1 VRSRRL
7 GVRTALTAWYLA
19 VLGLVIAAFSAALY
33 WDQEQTLSA
42 QVDRSLAGASGQVLA
57 LIDKHVDPIK
67 FVEGDAYRHAT
78 NHLTQTGYAVLLFD
92 PERRLLARFGRA
104 LQLPA
109 DMGAA
114 SLATIDANVDGVEEP
129 RRVSWQPVVR
139 HDGVTVGY
147 LAVAQSVES
156 IEQALH
162 GLLLTLAWAAPA
174 ALGLAGLAGYGLARL
189 AMRPVDRMTQF
200 VRSLGA
206 SDLQRRLNDRGP
218 DDELGR
224 LATTLDEMLAR
235 LEASFARERRFVA
248 DAAHELRT
256 PLTAL
261 KSRLDVVRQRER
273 DAEAYRT
280 AFDTIEPE
288 VERLIRLVRDLLLL
302 ARLETAHAPWEEMP
316 VDLSQLC
323 ERIVEQ
329 MEPLARER
337 RLAIALDIEPGLT
350 VSGSF
355 DHLLRALI
363 NLLDNAIKYAQSPG
377 RILIEGRRTNGNICL
392 RVANDGQSPDAT
404 LIERVGDETPIRDE
418 PMALPISAAAWSL
431 VVDAMRDVTLVGTAD
446 PGHTHGAD
454 LTPFDLAT
462 KTGTP
467 QQGREGDPDHSWFVG
482 FFPSRAPRYVFAVFL
497 ERTGRHGGDA
507 AAPLLLDLLNDP
519 AFAEIAAIARR
530 DGAGVR
536 RDGAGAHAGES
547 DATPPREGGP

>member
-1 VRSRRL
+1 VRRRRL
-7 GVRTALTAWYLA
+7 GVRTALTAWYLL

-67 FVEGDAYRHAT
+67 FVDGDAYRHAT
-78 NHLTQTGYAVLLFD
+78 NHLGQVGYAVLLFD
-92 PERRLLARFGRA
+92 PERRLLGRFGRD

-109 DMGAA
+109 DVGPTV
-114 SLATIDANVDGVEEP
+114 LTTTNRATIDTKVDGVEETW
-129 RRVSWQPVVR
+129 RVSWQPVVR

-147 LAVAQSVES
+147 LAVGQSVEA

-162 GLLLTLAWAAPA
+162 SLLHTLAWAAPA

-206 SDLQRRLNDRGP
+206 DDLQRRLRDLGP

-235 LEASFARERRFVA
+235 LETSFARERRFVA

-273 DAEAYRT
+273 DAETYRA
-280 AFDTIEPE
+280 AFVTIEPE

-302 ARLETAHAPWEEMP
+302 ARLESTSAPWEEMP
-316 VDLSQLC
+316 VDLSELC
-323 ERIVEQ
+323 ERIGEQ

-337 RLAIALDIEPGLT
+337 RLTISVDVEPGLM

-363 NLLDNAIKYAQSPG
+363 NLLDNAIKHAHSPG
-377 RILIEGRRTNGNICL
+377 RVVVEGRRNDGSICL
-392 RVANDGQSPDAT
+392 HVANDGQSPDAT
-404 LIERVGDETPIRDE
+404 LIERVGERFLRGNTDRSRETGG
-418 PMALPISAAAWSL
+418 
-431 VVDAMRDVTLVGTAD
+431 VGL
-446 PGHTHGAD
+446 G
-454 LTPFDLAT
+454 LAI
-462 KTGTP
+462 
-467 QQGREGDPDHSWFVG
+467 
-482 FFPSRAPRYVFAVFL
+482 A
-497 ERTGRHGGDA
+497 
-507 AAPLLLDLLNDP
+507 
-519 AFAEIAAIARR
+519 AEIARHHRGSLSLACKAGG
-530 DGAGVR
+530 GAV
-536 RDGAGAHAGES
+536 
-547 DATPPREGGP
+547 ATLNLRTGTSR

>member
-1 VRSRRL
+1 MHRRRL
-7 GVRTALTAWYLA
+7 GVRTALTAWYLL
-19 VLGLVIAAFSAALY
+19 VLGLVIATFSAALY

-67 FVEGDAYRHAT
+67 FVDGDAYRHAT
-78 NHLTQTGYAVLLFD
+78 NHLGQTGYAVLLFD
-92 PERRLLARFGRA
+92 PERRVLARFGRA
-104 LQLPA
+104 LQPPA
-109 DMGAA
+109 DIGTTGLATTG
-114 SLATIDANVDGVEEP
+114 LATIDAIVEGVEEP
-129 RRVSWQPVVR
+129 WRVSWQPVVR

-147 LAVAQSVES
+147 LAVGQSVEA

-162 GLLLTLAWAAPA
+162 SLLLTLAWAAPA

-206 SDLQRRLNDRGP
+206 NDLQRRLNDRGP

-224 LATTLDEMLAR
+224 LATTLDKMLAR

-273 DAEAYRT
+273 DADAYR
-280 AFDTIEPE
+280 AAIDTIEPE

-302 ARLETAHAPWEEMP
+302 ARLETGSAPWEEAP

-337 RLAIALDIEPGLT
+337 RLTIALDVEPGLH

-363 NLLDNAIKYAQSPG
+363 NLLDNAIKYARSPG
-377 RILIEGRRTNGNICL
+377 RILVEGRQTDGSISV
-392 RVANDGQSPDAT
+392 RVANDGQMLDEK
-404 LIERVGDETPIRDE
+404 LIARVGERFLRGESDRSRETGG
-418 PMALPISAAAWSL
+418 
-431 VVDAMRDVTLVGTAD
+431 VGL
-446 PGHTHGAD
+446 G
-454 LTPFDLAT
+454 LAI
-462 KTGTP
+462 
-467 QQGREGDPDHSWFVG
+467 
-482 FFPSRAPRYVFAVFL
+482 A
-497 ERTGRHGGDA
+497 
-507 AAPLLLDLLNDP
+507 
-519 AFAEIAAIARR
+519 AEIARHHR
-530 DGAGVR
+530 G
-536 RDGAGAHAGES
+536 S
-547 DATPPREGGP
+547 LSLSSKEGGGAVAILNFRSETPA

>member
-1 VRSRRL
+1 VHRRRL
-7 GVRTALTAWYLA
+7 GVRTALTAWYLL
-19 VLGLVIAAFSAALY
+19 VLGLVIAAFSVALY

-78 NHLTQTGYAVLLFD
+78 NHLGQTGYAVLLFD
-92 PERRLLARFGRA
+92 PERRVLARFGRA
-104 LQLPA
+104 LQLSA
-109 DMGAA
+109 DIGTTGLATTG
-114 SLATIDANVDGVEEP
+114 LATIDANVEESW
-129 RRVSWQPVVR
+129 RVSWQPVVR

-147 LAVAQSVES
+147 LAVGQSVEA

-162 GLLLTLAWAAPA
+162 SLLLTLAWAAPA

-206 SDLQRRLNDRGP
+206 NDLQRRLRDRGP

-261 KSRLDVVRQRER
+261 RSRLDVVRQRER

-280 AFDTIEPE
+280 AIDTIEPE

-302 ARLETAHAPWEEMP
+302 ARLETGSAPWEEAP

-323 ERIVEQ
+323 ERIAEQ

-337 RLAIALDIEPGLT
+337 RLTIALDVEPGLL

-363 NLLDNAIKYAQSPG
+363 NLLDNAIKYARSPG
-377 RILIEGRRTNGNICL
+377 RILVEGRRIGGSISVC
-392 RVANDGQSPDAT
+392 VANDGQMLDET
-404 LIERVGDETPIRDE
+404 LIARVGERFLRGESDRSRETGG
-418 PMALPISAAAWSL
+418 
-431 VVDAMRDVTLVGTAD
+431 VGL
-446 PGHTHGAD
+446 G
-454 LTPFDLAT
+454 LAI
-462 KTGTP
+462 
-467 QQGREGDPDHSWFVG
+467 
-482 FFPSRAPRYVFAVFL
+482 A
-497 ERTGRHGGDA
+497 
-507 AAPLLLDLLNDP
+507 
-519 AFAEIAAIARR
+519 AEIARHHR
-530 DGAGVR
+530 G
-536 RDGAGAHAGES
+536 S
-547 DATPPREGGP
+547 LSLSSKEGGGAVATLNLRSEMPA

>member
-1 VRSRRL
+1 MHRRRL
-7 GVRTALTAWYLA
+7 GVRTALTAWYLL

-67 FVEGDAYRHAT
+67 FVDGDAYRHAT
-78 NHLTQTGYAVLLFD
+78 NHLGQTGYAVLLFD
-92 PERRLLARFGRA
+92 PERRVLARFGRA

-109 DMGAA
+109 EIGITSLATTG
-114 SLATIDANVDGVEEP
+114 LATIDAKVEGIEEP
-129 RRVSWQPVVR
+129 WRVSWQPVVR

-147 LAVAQSVES
+147 LAVGQSVEA

-162 GLLLTLAWAAPA
+162 GLLLTLAWAVPA
-174 ALGLAGLAGYGLARL
+174 ALGLAGLLGYGLARL

-206 SDLQRRLNDRGP
+206 NDLQRRLHDPGP

-224 LATTLDEMLAR
+224 LAMTLDAMLAR

-273 DAEAYRT
+273 DAEAYR
-280 AFDTIEPE
+280 AAIDTIEPE

-302 ARLETAHAPWEEMP
+302 ARLETGSAPWEETP

-337 RLAIALDIEPGLT
+337 QLTIALTVEPGLL

-363 NLLDNAIKYAQSPG
+363 NLLDNAIKYADSPG
-377 RILIEGRRTNGNICL
+377 RILVEGRRTADGICL
-392 RVANDGQSPDAT
+392 SVANDGRVIDAT
-404 LIERVGDETPIRDE
+404 LLERVGERFLRGAADRSRETGG
-418 PMALPISAAAWSL
+418 
-431 VVDAMRDVTLVGTAD
+431 VGL
-446 PGHTHGAD
+446 G
-454 LTPFDLAT
+454 LAI
-462 KTGTP
+462 
-467 QQGREGDPDHSWFVG
+467 V
-482 FFPSRAPRYVFAVFL
+482 
-497 ERTGRHGGDA
+497 
-507 AAPLLLDLLNDP
+507 
-519 AFAEIAAIARR
+519 AEIARHHH
-530 DGAGVR
+530 GSLSLAGK
-536 RDGAGAHAGES
+536 A
-547 DATPPREGGP
+547 EGGAVATLSFRLT

>member
-1 VRSRRL
+1 MHRRRL
-7 GVRTALTAWYLA
+7 GVRTALTAWYLL
-19 VLGLVIAAFSAALY
+19 VLGLVIATFSAALY

-67 FVEGDAYRHAT
+67 FVDGDAYRHAT
-78 NHLTQTGYAVLLFD
+78 NHLGQTGYAVLLFD
-92 PERRLLARFGRA
+92 PERRVLARFGRA

-109 DMGAA
+109 DIGTTGLATTG
-114 SLATIDANVDGVEEP
+114 LATIDAKVEGVEEP
-129 RRVSWQPVVR
+129 WRVSWQPVVR

-147 LAVAQSVES
+147 LAVGQSVEA

-162 GLLLTLAWAAPA
+162 SLLLTLAWAAPA

-206 SDLQRRLNDRGP
+206 NDLQRRLNDRGP

-273 DAEAYRT
+273 DAEAYR
-280 AFDTIEPE
+280 AAIDTIEPE

-302 ARLETAHAPWEEMP
+302 ARLETGSAPWEEAP

-337 RLAIALDIEPGLT
+337 RLTIALDVEPGLH

-363 NLLDNAIKYAQSPG
+363 NLLDNAIKYARSPG
-377 RILIEGRRTNGNICL
+377 RILVEGRRT
-392 RVANDGQSPDAT
+392 DGSISRARGQRRPDA
-404 LIERVGDETPIRDE
+404 G
-418 PMALPISAAAWSL
+418 
-431 VVDAMRDVTLVGTAD
+431 
-446 PGHTHGAD
+446 
-454 LTPFDLAT
+454 
-462 KTGTP
+462 
-467 QQGREGDPDHSWFVG
+467 
-482 FFPSRAPRYVFAVFL
+482 
-497 ERTGRHGGDA
+497 
-507 AAPLLLDLLNDP
+507 
-519 AFAEIAAIARR
+519 
-530 DGAGVR
+530 
-536 RDGAGAHAGES
+536 
-547 DATPPREGGP
+547 

>member
-1 VRSRRL
+1 VRRRRL
-7 GVRTALTAWYLA
+7 GIRTVLTVWYLA
-19 VLGLVIAAFSAALY
+19 VLALVITAFSAALY

-67 FVEGDAYRHAT
+67 FVDGDAYRHAT
-78 NHLTQTGYAVLLFD
+78 SHLTQAGYAVLLFD
-92 PERRLLARFGRA
+92 PERRLLERFGRT

-109 DMGAA
+109 DIGATG
-114 SLATIDANVDGVEEP
+114 LTTIDAKIDGAEEP
-129 RRVSWQPVVR
+129 WRVSWQPVVR

-147 LAVAQSVES
+147 LAVGQSVEA

-162 GLLLTLAWAAPA
+162 SLLLTLAWAVPA

-206 SDLQRRLNDRGP
+206 NDLQRRLNDRGP

-224 LATTLDEMLAR
+224 LATTLDDMLAR

-261 KSRLDVVRQRER
+261 KSRLDVVRQRDR
-273 DAEAYRT
+273 DAEAYRA

-302 ARLETAHAPWEEMP
+302 ARLGTASTPWEEAP

-337 RLAIALDIEPGLT
+337 RLTIALDIEPGLM

-377 RILIEGRRTNGNICL
+377 RVVVEGRRSNDGICL
-392 RVANDGQSPDAT
+392 RVANDGQSPDAA
-404 LIERVGDETPIRDE
+404 LIERVGERFLRANTDRSRETGG
-418 PMALPISAAAWSL
+418 
-431 VVDAMRDVTLVGTAD
+431 VGL
-446 PGHTHGAD
+446 G
-454 LTPFDLAT
+454 LAI
-462 KTGTP
+462 
-467 QQGREGDPDHSWFVG
+467 
-482 FFPSRAPRYVFAVFL
+482 A
-497 ERTGRHGGDA
+497 
-507 AAPLLLDLLNDP
+507 
-519 AFAEIAAIARR
+519 AEIARHHRGSLSLACKAGGGAIATLNLTT
-530 DGAGVR
+530 GLPSKVNCIA
-536 RDGAGAHAGES
+536 
-547 DATPPREGGP
+547 DATIQG

>member
-1 VRSRRL
+1 VRRRRL
-7 GVRTALTAWYLA
+7 GVRTALTAWYLL
-19 VLGLVIAAFSAALY
+19 VLGLVIAAFSVALY

-67 FVEGDAYRHAT
+67 FVDGDAYRHAT
-78 NHLTQTGYAVLLFD
+78 NHLGQAGYAVLLFD
-92 PERRLLARFGRA
+92 PERRVLARFGRA
-104 LQLPA
+104 LRRSA
-109 DMGAA
+109 DIGTTGLATTG
-114 SLATIDANVDGVEEP
+114 LATIDAKVEGVEEP
-129 RRVSWQPVVR
+129 WRVSWQPVVR

-147 LAVAQSVES
+147 LAVGQSVEA

-162 GLLLTLAWAAPA
+162 SLLHTLAWAAPA

-206 SDLQRRLNDRGP
+206 NDLQRRLSDRGP

-235 LEASFARERRFVA
+235 LETSFARERRFVA

-273 DAEAYRT
+273 DAEAYR
-280 AFDTIEPE
+280 AAIDMIEPE

-302 ARLETAHAPWEEMP
+302 ARLEIGSAPWEEAP

-323 ERIVEQ
+323 ERIVQQ
-329 MEPLARER
+329 MKPLARER
-337 RLAIALDIEPGLT
+337 RLTIALDVEPGLL

-363 NLLDNAIKYAQSPG
+363 NLLDNAIKYAGSPG
-377 RILIEGRRTNGNICL
+377 RIQVEGRRTGGSISV
-392 RVANDGQSPDAT
+392 RVANDGRILDAT
-404 LIERVGDETPIRDE
+404 LLERVGERFLRGAADRSRETG
-418 PMALPISAAAWSL
+418 
-431 VVDAMRDVTLVGTAD
+431 GT
-446 PGHTHGAD
+446 GLG
-454 LTPFDLAT
+454 LAI
-462 KTGTP
+462 
-467 QQGREGDPDHSWFVG
+467 V
-482 FFPSRAPRYVFAVFL
+482 
-497 ERTGRHGGDA
+497 
-507 AAPLLLDLLNDP
+507 
-519 AFAEIAAIARR
+519 AEIARHHRGTLSLAGKAGG
-530 DGAGVR
+530 GAV
-536 RDGAGAHAGES
+536 
-547 DATPPREGGP
+547 ATLSFRLT

>member
-1 VRSRRL
+1 MRRRRV
-7 GVRTALTAWYLA
+7 GVRTALTAWYLL
-19 VLGLVIAAFSAALY
+19 VLGLVIAGFSAALY

-57 LIDKHVDPIK
+57 LIDKHVDPLT

-78 NHLTQTGYAVLLFD
+78 GHLAQAGYAVLLFN
-92 PERRLLARFGRA
+92 PKRRLLTRFGRA
-104 LQLPA
+104 LDLPA
-109 DMGAA
+109 DIGTVD
-114 SLATIDANVDGVEEP
+114 LATIDAKVDGVEEP
-129 RRVSWQPVVR
+129 WRVSWQPVVR

-147 LAVAQSVES
+147 LAVGQSVEA

-174 ALGLAGLAGYGLARL
+174 ALALAGLAGYGLARL

-206 SDLQRRLNDRGP
+206 GDLQKRLNDHGP

-273 DAEAYRT
+273 DADAYR
-280 AFDTIEPE
+280 AAIDTIEPE

-302 ARLETAHAPWEEMP
+302 ARLETGSAPWEETP

-323 ERIVEQ
+323 ERIIEQ

-337 RLAIALDIEPGLT
+337 GLSIARDVEPGLL

-377 RILIEGRRTNGNICL
+377 RIVVEGRQTDGTIRLCVT
-392 RVANDGQSPDAT
+392 NDGQALDAAV
-404 LIERVGDETPIRDE
+404 IARVGERF
-418 PMALPISAAAWSL
+418 LRS
-431 VVDAMRDVTLVGTAD
+431 TAD
-446 PGHTHGAD
+446 RSRESGGVG
-454 LTPFDLAT
+454 LGLAI
-462 KTGTP
+462 
-467 QQGREGDPDHSWFVG
+467 
-482 FFPSRAPRYVFAVFL
+482 A
-497 ERTGRHGGDA
+497 
-507 AAPLLLDLLNDP
+507 
-519 AFAEIAAIARR
+519 AEIARLHRGSLSLARK
-530 DGAGVR
+530 
-536 RDGAGAHAGES
+536 
-547 DATPPREGGP
+547 EGGGAVATLNLRAGTAR

>member
-1 VRSRRL
+1 MRRRRL
-7 GVRTALTAWYLA
+7 GVRTALTAWYLL

-67 FVEGDAYRHAT
+67 FVDGDAYRHAT
-78 NHLTQTGYAVLLFD
+78 NHLGQTGYAVLLFD
-92 PERRLLARFGRA
+92 PERRVLARFGRA

-109 DMGAA
+109 EIGTTSLATTG
-114 SLATIDANVDGVEEP
+114 LATIDATVEGIEEP
-129 RRVSWQPVVR
+129 WRVSWQPVVR

-147 LAVAQSVES
+147 LAVGQSVEA

-174 ALGLAGLAGYGLARL
+174 ALGLAGLLGYGLARL

-206 SDLQRRLNDRGP
+206 NDLQRRLNDPGP

-273 DAEAYRT
+273 DAEAYR
-280 AFDTIEPE
+280 AAIDTIEPE

-302 ARLETAHAPWEEMP
+302 ARLETTSTPWEELP

-337 RLAIALDIEPGLT
+337 RLTIALDVEPGLM

-363 NLLDNAIKYAQSPG
+363 NVLDNAIKYADSPG
-377 RILIEGRRTNGNICL
+377 RVVVEGRRSNDGICL

-404 LIERVGDETPIRDE
+404 LIERVGERFLRANTDRSRETGG
-418 PMALPISAAAWSL
+418 
-431 VVDAMRDVTLVGTAD
+431 VGL
-446 PGHTHGAD
+446 G
-454 LTPFDLAT
+454 LAIT
-462 KTGTP
+462 
-467 QQGREGDPDHSWFVG
+467 
-482 FFPSRAPRYVFAVFL
+482 
-497 ERTGRHGGDA
+497 
-507 AAPLLLDLLNDP
+507 
-519 AFAEIAAIARR
+519 AEIARHHRGSLSLACKAGGGAIATLNL
-530 DGAGVR
+530 GV
-536 RDGAGAHAGES
+536 G
-547 DATPPREGGP
+547 PPSKN